1 MMKKMFQYIV
11 IINLI
16 LTGFGTVAVSNSIKE
31 TDSNVSTYNEDTEY
45 WGLLIG
51 VNEYYDYPEDS
62 FIENKLIVERLY
74 NTLIFSDFWQEDHI
88 KIITG
93 KDATRKNIINGFKWL
108 EENEDEDDV
117 CFIYYGGHGAI
128 SLELFPPFDE
138 ADRYDGY
145 LSTYWTSKLTSSN
158 SLLLCLLGL
167 YISTIS
173 DDQFNK
179 LLSKLDSKGICVAIF
194 ACQGGEFDDPPIN
207 TLAVPSIYEKFF
219 MKTEQFSYKFCEDLK
234 DSGRVILMPCEED
247 EGVDGTWFIDFLIQG
262 FQGFS
267 DVNSDYLC
275 TAEEAFNY
283 SAPLTTEYSTKYTA
297 FPTYPSIFDDYPGEL
312 VITQSELPPSVPES
326 FTDLPTGEIGISYN
340 FEIRSEDPV
349 NDLIRY
355 YVEWGDG
362 TYEYSD
368 YHSSN
373 EIINLS
379 HSWEEEGV
387 FNFYIYS
394 EDIHGQ
400 RNIFPY
406 KDVITITDEN
416 NLDQIQTN
424 ESYYSWYPICDN
436 VQVGQS
442 FKPQMNYISKVA
454 VPIFSRANDPVYLYI
469 KENIDDE
476 ESLAEACISVPPTNN
491 DLSKGVHDWAIFDI
505 PDLNVDINKTYYI
518 VCKTDFFWRGQQR
531 NLWAC
536 NYWDVYPYGSLS
548 YSMDY
553 GENWNNCLNEDFCFV
568 IYGK

>member
-1 MMKKMFQYIV
+1 MKRMFQLIV
-11 IINLI
+11 IINLV
-16 LTGFGTVAVSNSIKE
+16 LTVFGTTAISNSMTKIN
-31 TDSNVSTYNEDTEY
+31 SNVLTYNEDTEY

-62 FIENKLIVERLY
+62 FIENKLVVERLY
-74 NTLIFSDFWQEDHI
+74 NTMICSDFWQEDHI

-108 EENEDEDDV
+108 EENDNEDDV
-117 CFIYYGGHGAI
+117 CFIFYGGHGII

-138 ADRYDGY
+138 DDRYDGW
-145 LSTYWTSKLTSSN
+145 LSTYWTSKLTSHH
-158 SLLLCLLGL
+158 SLLLALLGL
-167 YISTIS
+167 YISSIS
-173 DDQFNK
+173 DDKFNN

-194 ACQGGEFDDPPIN
+194 ACQGGEFDDPPIK
-207 TLAVPSIYEKFF
+207 TLAITSIYEKLS

-267 DVNSDYLC
+267 DVNNDYLC

-283 SAPLTTEYSTKYTA
+283 SAPLTTEYSSKYTA

-312 VITQSELPPSVPES
+312 VITQSELPPSIPES
-326 FTDLPTGEIGISYN
+326 FTNLSTGEIGKSYN
-340 FEIRSEDPV
+340 FKIKSVDPD

-368 YHSSN
+368 FYSSN

-394 EDIHGQ
+394 EDIHGS

-406 KDVITITDEN
+406 KDVIMITDEN
-416 NLDQIQTN
+416 EIDQIQLN
-424 ESYYSWYPICDN
+424 ESYYSFYPVCDN
-436 VQVGQS
+436 IQVGQS

-469 KENIDDE
+469 KKNIDDE
-476 ESLAEACISVPPTNN
+476 ESLAEACISVPPTIN
-491 DLSKGVHDWAIFDI
+491 DFSKGVYNWALFDI
-505 PDLNVDINKTYYI
+505 PDLYVDINETYYI
-518 VCKTDFFWRGQQR
+518 VCKTDFFWQGQQS

-536 NYWDVYPYGSLS
+536 NYEDVYSYGYLL

-553 GENWNNCLNEDFCFV
+553 GENWNNCFNEDFCFV